1 MLKKTFIHIPRV
13 GEKTELRL
21 WKKGIL
27 SWEDYLRK
35 SEHLNFGR
43 EAKLSIDR
51 YIENSLEALKSGDAQ
66 FFEKLL
72 PPKEIWRIYP
82 EFREKT
88 CFLDIETTGLGGP
101 TDYITM
107 IGLFN
112 GREIKT
118 FIKGKNLEDFLKE
131 IRNYSVIVTYNGKCF
146 DIPFVESEFKNFKFT
161 QAHIDLR
168 YLLHRLGYS
177 GGLKQVE
184 KNIGIHRGKGLGD
197 IDGYLATVLWRR
209 YLEGDERA
217 LHALTRY
224 NIEDVVNLKYLM
236 GFAYN
241 RMIKFFPI
249 CVNPIEPGKKTI
261 INVPFDASII
271 EEIKMRSVRFTG
283 FSSNSNG

>member
-1 MLKKTFIHIPRV
+1 MLKKTFIHVPRV
-13 GEKTELRL
+13 GEKTELKL

-72 PPKEIWRIYP
+72 PPREIWRIYP

-107 IGLFN
+107 IGLFD

-146 DIPFVESEFKNFKFT
+146 DIPFIESEFTEIRFT

-184 KNIGIHRGKGLGD
+184 RDVGIQREKELKD
-197 IDGYLATVLWRR
+197 IDGYMAVILWRK

-224 NIEDVVNLKYLM
+224 NIEDIVNLKYLIE
-236 GFAYN
+236 FAYN
-241 RMIKFFPI
+241 RLIESFPI
-249 CVNPIEPGKKTI
+249 PIDYLEAEQKI
-261 INVPFDASII
+261 RIDIPFDPSIV
-271 EEIKMRSVRFTG
+271 EEIKDGIESFYRFR
-283 FSSNSNG
+283 